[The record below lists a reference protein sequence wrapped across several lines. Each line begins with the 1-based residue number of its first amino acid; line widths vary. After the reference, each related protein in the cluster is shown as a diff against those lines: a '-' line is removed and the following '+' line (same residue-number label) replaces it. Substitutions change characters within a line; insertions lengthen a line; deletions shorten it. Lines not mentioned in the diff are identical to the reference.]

1 MHRPNEVLKALR
13 AAMHR
18 TIKSDLETMVVILMI
33 HTILRNIESKEVQS
47 DQSGKSIDVKT
58 RR

>member
-33 HTILRNIESKEVQS
+33 HTILRNIEKEVQS

-58 RR
+58 RG

>member
-33 HTILRNIESKEVQS
+33 HTILRNIEKEVQS